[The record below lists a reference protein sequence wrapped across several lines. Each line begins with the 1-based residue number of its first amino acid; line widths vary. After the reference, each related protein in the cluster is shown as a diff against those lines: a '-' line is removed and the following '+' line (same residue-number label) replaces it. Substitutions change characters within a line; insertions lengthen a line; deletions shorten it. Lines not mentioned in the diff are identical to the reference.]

1 VCVCVCVYV
10 FFLGFGWVL
19 RITDDDDAA
28 FWITEAFG

>member
-1 VCVCVCVYV
+1 VCVCVYV

-19 RITDDDDAA
+19 RIIDDDDVV